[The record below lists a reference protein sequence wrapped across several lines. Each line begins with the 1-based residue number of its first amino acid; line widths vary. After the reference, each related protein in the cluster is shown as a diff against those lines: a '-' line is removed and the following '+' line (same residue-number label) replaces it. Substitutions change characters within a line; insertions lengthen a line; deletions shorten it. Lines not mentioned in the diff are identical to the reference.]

1 MTSILIIGWVWPEP
15 SSSAAGSHM
24 LSILRVFRSEGW
36 SVTFASAAQTTEHMV
51 DLRIDDIEV
60 HSITLNNSS
69 FDRFIAQQQPNLV
82 MYDCF
87 IMEEQYGWRV
97 EKNCPQALRIL
108 DTGDL
113 QCLREARWKAFKQDR
128 ALAQAD
134 WCSDIAKREIASI
147 YRSDLSLIISE
158 YEMELLTHT
167 FNVPHSLLQHVPF
180 MLDLPSLSSQ
190 HKPFEARK
198 HFLTIGNF
206 RHVPNWDSVLYLHT
220 LWPHIRTQIHEAE
233 LHIYGAYPP
242 AKAMRL
248 HQPKDGFCVKGWAD
262 NAIDVMENARVC
274 LAPLRFGAGL
284 KGKLLD
290 AMVAGTPSVT
300 TPIGAEGMCR
310 DLSWPGSITHTS
322 EEFVTASVD
331 LYQNHEHW
339 QQAQGRIQPILE
351 TIFDQEMIG
360 TNLMTRINQLRM
372 DLDSHRQR
380 NFTGAMLRHHTMKS
394 TQYMSQ
400 WIESKTQLEA
410 LRQSSYPDPT

>member
-24 LSILRVFRSEGW
+24 LSILRVFKLENW
-36 SVTFASAAQTTEHMV
+36 NVIFASAAQATERMV
-51 DLRIDDIEV
+51 DLGTEDIEV
-60 HSITLNNSS
+60 QSITLNDSS
-69 FDRFIAQQQPNLV
+69 FDQFIAKQQPDLV

-87 IMEEQYGWRV
+87 FMEEQYGWRV

-108 DTGDL
+108 ATGDL
-113 QCLREARWKAFKQDR
+113 QCVRVARQEAFNQNRE
-128 ALAQAD
+128 LAPED

-147 YRSDLSLIISE
+147 YRSDLSLIISD
-158 YEMELLTHT
+158 YEIELLTHH
-167 FNVPHSLLQHVPF
+167 FNIPPSLLQHVPF
-180 MLDLPSLSSQ
+180 MLDIPSLTSQ
-190 HKPFEARK
+190 RKPFEARK

-206 RHVPNWDSVLYLHT
+206 RHAPNWDSVLYLHT
-220 LWPHIRTQIHEAE
+220 LWPHIRTRIHDAE

-248 HQPKDGFCVKGWAD
+248 HEPKDGFCIKGWAD
-262 NAIDVMENARVC
+262 DAIDVMENARVC

-310 DLSWPGSITHTS
+310 DLSWPGNITHTV

-331 LYQNHEHW
+331 LYQNHEPW
-339 QQAQGRIQPILE
+339 QQAQGQIQPILE
-351 TIFDQEMIG
+351 MIFDQEIIG
-360 TNLMTRINQLRM
+360 AKLITRIKQLRM
-372 DLDSHRQR
+372 DLNAHRQR
-380 NFTGAMLRHHTMKS
+380 NLTGAMLRHHTMKS

-400 WIESKTQLEA
+400 WIETKTQLEA
-410 LRQSSYPDPT
+410 LR